1 MSNSVV
7 FYSLA
12 GMAVLSAAGMIT
24 RRKAAHGAAFLAVTL
39 LATAGIFLQL
49 QSRLLFAMQIVLFAG
64 AIAAMF
70 FGVTKWLGAQGE
82 AEKPEFTRQMGML
95 LVILG
100 VLGGEGAL
108 IYWSSRKIAFA
119 RLLAFGSST
128 AAKMAPNARGVAR
141 SLFGSYQLA
150 FAISLVLLVVAA
162 VGAVTMME
170 RKAEGGDALD

>member
-1 MSNSVV
+1 MSNNVV

-12 GMAVLSAAGMIT
+12 GIAVLGAALMIT
-24 RRKAAHGAAFLAVTL
+24 RRKATHSAAFLAVTL

-49 QSRLLFAMQIVLFAG
+49 QSRVLFVGQILLFAG
-64 AIAAMF
+64 AIGTLFA
-70 FGVTKWLGAQGE
+70 GVMKRLDVDALLQ
-82 AEKPEFTRQMGML
+82 KPQLARQIGMVL
-95 LVILG
+95 LIVG
-100 VLGGEGAL
+100 VLGGETGL
-108 IYWSSRKIAFA
+108 IFWTSRRIPFG
-119 RLLAFGSST
+119 RLLAFGTT
-128 AAKMAPNARGVAR
+128 AAAKISPSAGAVTR